1 MNITEI
7 FKDSLIYPTKDLNK
21 LVTLGALMIIVV
33 VLSIFT
39 SVTILIRQFIAS
51 SILGV
56 ITAII
61 IIIVGLIYTG
71 YSLSIIKKTIESRN
85 ISENIESL
93 PHFNWNKNI
102 VDGIKVLILKIVYMI
117 IPIIVTVI
125 LAYALG
131 IFTDA
136 AMISQYLSNNTHISL
151 VSNSSAMLFFN
162 QFNANLSIVQGI
174 AIILALIF
182 TLFAIIAQA
191 RLAETSKLSA
201 IFEFREIFDSIS
213 KIGWGNYIV
222 WFILLLVILII
233 IATIASIIIAIP
245 VIGLIIYFLIVVPFL
260 IIFASRAIG
269 LIYNES
275 KE

>member
-201 IFEFREIFDSIS
+201 IFEF
-213 KIGWGNYIV
+213 KIG
-222 WFILLLVILII
+222 
-233 IATIASIIIAIP
+233 
-245 VIGLIIYFLIVVPFL
+245 
-260 IIFASRAIG
+260 RAHV
-269 LIYNES
+269 
-275 KE
+275 